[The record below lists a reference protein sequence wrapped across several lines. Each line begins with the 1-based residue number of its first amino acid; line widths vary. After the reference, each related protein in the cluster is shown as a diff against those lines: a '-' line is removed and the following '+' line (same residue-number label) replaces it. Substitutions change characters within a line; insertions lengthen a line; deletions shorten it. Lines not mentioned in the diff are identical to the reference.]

1 MVVTDA
7 EVFLNL
13 AGYKKFEPSFFCKSC
28 LIFADDWEMITSFQ
42 SFETLWLLGLNRVM
56 DFTGNG

>member
-28 LIFADDWEMITSFQ
+28 LIFADDWAMITSFQ
-42 SFETLWLLGLNRVM
+42 SFETF
-56 DFTGNG
+56 DS